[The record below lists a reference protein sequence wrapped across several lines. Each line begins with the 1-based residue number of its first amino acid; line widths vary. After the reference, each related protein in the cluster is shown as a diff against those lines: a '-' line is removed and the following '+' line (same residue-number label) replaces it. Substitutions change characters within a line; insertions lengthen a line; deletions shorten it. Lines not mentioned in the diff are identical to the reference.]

1 MITEDSKKV
10 ITAIGKVKDF
20 TELTPAN
27 LKIFSKAIVA
37 VNEFNKKMTHY
48 GQKIFEKHL
57 KSLEEWNQYLSEAD
71 WKEYKTKITND
82 NHYEAYVRCFVTGS
96 MTKYWRNKGWSMGDA
111 TELKTTYKFSDDG
124 KMLTVYNNWKTKS
137 ARFSHIPWVP
147 RERRFVITLNT
158 GKVEVEGEN
167 INTER

>member
-1 MITEDSKKV
+1 
-10 ITAIGKVKDF
+10 
-20 TELTPAN
+20 
-27 LKIFSKAIVA
+27 
-37 VNEFNKKMTHY
+37 
-48 GQKIFEKHL
+48 
-57 KSLEEWNQYLSEAD
+57 
-71 WKEYKTKITND
+71 
-82 NHYEAYVRCFVTGS
+82 
-96 MTKYWRNKGWSMGDA
+96 MGDA